1 MSWNYPTA
9 YLNLFMYPVW
19 TNVSNVY
26 TQQGYV
32 YIATDGSGNIIQNQC
47 MFRDT
52 SNNFHRVTAITASGN
67 LTQGGSLDF
76 TIDTGV
82 HFPNG
87 TCPANAPSTSFAFTG
102 IFSTGLAEVQTNW
115 GAGHQSGA
123 KEAAA

>member
-1 MSWNYPTA
+1 
-9 YLNLFMYPVW
+9 MYPVW
-19 TNVSNVY
+19 TNVGNVY
-26 TQQGYV
+26 TQQGYLYV
-32 YIATDGSGNIIQNQC
+32 ATDTSGNIIQNQS

-82 HFPNG
+82 RFPNG
-87 TCPANAPSTSFAFTG
+87 TSPANQPSTSFAFTG
-102 IFSTGLAEVQTNW
+102 IFSQFEDAQTNW

-123 KEAAA
+123 REEAA